1 MRRSKSSAIRSPQ
14 DRDREPLTINHR
26 ERLWDRR
33 SEIATAP
40 IGIFPPKKLEAS
52 PPADVPPWSQK
63 PSSDKMRI
71 HTQLHNRHHFPH
83 NRDMRETGERHS
95 TRVHLDDDAD
105 TTAHHRRLATP
116 PV

>member
-40 IGIFPPKKLEAS
+40 IGIFPPKKIGSE
-52 PPADVPPWSQK
+52 PACRRPAMVAKTFQRQNAHPHPVAQQA
-63 PSSDKMRI
+63 PFSS
-71 HTQLHNRHHFPH
+71 
-83 NRDMRETGERHS
+83 
-95 TRVHLDDDAD
+95 
-105 TTAHHRRLATP
+105 
-116 PV
+116 